1 MHEVIIIAAPVACKE
16 GVKESWRDAA
26 EWAAGQLKAR
36 FGGTVRVQYFDLF
49 DPQCPAIPPEGQ
61 LPVVLVDGDVV
72 SCGGKISIPLIRKK
86 IEEQN

>member
-36 FGGTVRVQYFDLF
+36 FGDTVRVQYFDLF

>member
-1 MHEVIIIAAPVACKE
+1 VHEVIIIAAPVACKE

-49 DPQCPAIPPEGQ
+49 DPQCPALPPEGQ
-61 LPVVLVDGDVV
+61 LPVVLVDGSVV

-86 IEEQN
+86 IEGLK